1 MRRKQLGITLI
12 ELMVVV
18 LIVGIL
24 SAIAYPSYRQSVLKS
39 NRTEAK
45 VAMMQMAQALEKCFT
60 RFGEYNNPGCAT
72 FASVPAD
79 GRPTEGGNYRLSF
92 AAIDDVSF
100 TIRATPQ
107 GGQAADTVCGNLQ
120 LDQSGKRESGA
131 RDLKTCW

>member
-1 MRRKQLGITLI
+1 MRHKHQGVTLI

-45 VAMMQMAQALEKCFT
+45 VAMMQVAQALEKCFT
-60 RFGEYNNPGCAT
+60 RFGEYNNAGCAT
-72 FASVPAD
+72 AESLGGEGRLTETGKYLLTFAD
-79 GRPTEGGNYRLSF
+79 
-92 AAIDDVSF
+92 IDDVSF
-100 TIRATPQ
+100 TIRAAPQ
-107 GGQAADTVCGNLQ
+107 GGQAEDTVCGNLQ

-131 RDLKTCW
+131 PDVKTCW